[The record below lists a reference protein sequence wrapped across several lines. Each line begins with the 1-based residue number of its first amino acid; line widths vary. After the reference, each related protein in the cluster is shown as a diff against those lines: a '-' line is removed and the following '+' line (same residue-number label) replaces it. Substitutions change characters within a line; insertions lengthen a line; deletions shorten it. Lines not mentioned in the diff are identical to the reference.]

1 MKVLKS
7 LGVRDLHYR
16 MALLACGMTS
26 GRKNKLGSDCEETES
41 AEDMKLKMI
50 SEEWESVYKMTQDKN
65 LYLITNLFP
74 TIHGNYEV
82 KRGIMLM
89 LFG

>member
-1 MKVLKS
+1 
-7 LGVRDLHYR
+7 
-16 MALLACGMTS
+16 
-26 GRKNKLGSDCEETES
+26 
-41 AEDMKLKMI
+41 MKLKMI